1 MVEREHVDADVRR
14 LLARLVDLL
23 LTWSYEGTFQNE
35 ELVRSVATRYGHADV
50 QVTFL
55 ADAAVLTVGET
66 TLSFARAP
74 LVPALDQVARFKQLL
89 VDLESRELTPQ
100 QVQTRIDEIASS
112 PPRWS
117 QPMQVLGLV
126 LFAVGFGI
134 SVQAT
139 WQEVGISS
147 LTGLLVG
154 LLVIAG
160 QRWPRL
166 VLISPFLASVVV
178 SAVVLELFEH
188 GVIDGGP
195 IQLLVPAL
203 FFFIPG
209 DSITAAGLELSA
221 GRMTAGAARLV
232 YSLVSLLVLAF
243 GTIVAATIV
252 QAPLDDLFD
261 VTVDGNL
268 GTAAVWGGW
277 VAFSLGVMLTFQMA
291 PRDFPW
297 ALGLVLV
304 TAATVEI
311 SVRAVGDPLGTFVGA
326 VVMTVV
332 SFLLARRPTRPP
344 AYVMYLGAFYV
355 LTPGSHGLRGLE
367 SWIGGDRIQGVS
379 GVADMLGLLTAIVV
393 GILVGST
400 LVRRPPDEI

>member
-1 MVEREHVDADVRR
+1 M
-14 LLARLVDLL
+14 
-23 LTWSYEGTFQNE
+23 
-35 ELVRSVATRYGHADV
+35 ATRYGHADV

-209 DSITAAGLELSA
+209 DSITAAGLELSV

-243 GTIVAATIV
+243 GAIVAATIV

-332 SFLLARRPTRPP
+332 SFLLARRPDAAAGVRDVPRRVLRADPGFTRPARSGELDRWRP
-344 AYVMYLGAFYV
+344 D
-355 LTPGSHGLRGLE
+355 PGR
-367 SWIGGDRIQGVS
+367 
-379 GVADMLGLLTAIVV
+379 
-393 GILVGST
+393 
-400 LVRRPPDEI
+400 VRRCRHAGPAHRDRRRHPGGVHPGTPPTRRDLIREPSRGRAPTNA

>member
-1 MVEREHVDADVRR
+1 M
-14 LLARLVDLL
+14 
-23 LTWSYEGTFQNE
+23 
-35 ELVRSVATRYGHADV
+35 
-50 QVTFL
+50 
-55 ADAAVLTVGET
+55 
-66 TLSFARAP
+66 
-74 LVPALDQVARFKQLL
+74 PALDQVARFKQLL
-89 VDLESRELTPQ
+89 VDLEGQELTAR

-147 LTGLLVG
+147 ITGLLVG

-178 SAVVLELFEH
+178 SVVVLELFER

-195 IQLLVPAL
+195 IQLIVPAL

-209 DSITAAGLELSA
+209 DSITAAGLELSV

-297 ALGLVLV
+297 ALGLVLL

-311 SVRAVGDPLGTFVGA
+311 GVRAFGDPLGTFVGA
-326 VVMTVV
+326 AVMTVV
-332 SFLLARRPTRPP
+332 SLLLARTTDAAAGVRDVPGRVLRADPRLARPAWTGE
-344 AYVMYLGAFYV
+344 L
-355 LTPGSHGLRGLE
+355 
-367 SWIGGDRIQGVS
+367 DR
-379 GVADMLGLLTAIVV
+379 
-393 GILVGST
+393 
-400 LVRRPPDEI
+400 RRPDPGRLQHRRHGGPAHRDRRRHPGRRHTGTPTTRRDLIREPSRGPGRANA